1 MEITFC
7 RLRADAQE
15 LRRRIESRRGS
26 LARAEDA
33 MVEAAALDSSPLAET
48 VVDTTHL
55 TVEQTV
61 HAVLQVSRW
70 PPARKPAEPVVA
82 EPVVAEP
89 VVAEPVLA
97 EPVVAEPVLAEP
109 VVAETGDRPPS
120 SARGQIVWL
129 YGPSG
134 VGKSTIGFAF
144 YLGLRRA
151 GLTVG
156 YVDADQVGFCA
167 DVAPNVHWVK
177 ARNLA
182 AVWENYRAAGAQTLV
197 AVGPVRG
204 REDAM
209 VYEAVLP
216 RASFKWF
223 RLHASPS
230 ELARRIQTRQLGG
243 SWPQPGDALRGAL
256 PDQLQQAAARAA
268 AQAVELE
275 RVGFG
280 VRVDTER
287 LSVEESASAVLRQA
301 GIGSGT

>member
-1 MEITFC
+1 
-7 RLRADAQE
+7 
-15 LRRRIESRRGS
+15 
-26 LARAEDA
+26 
-33 MVEAAALDSSPLAET
+33 
-48 VVDTTHL
+48 
-55 TVEQTV
+55 
-61 HAVLQVSRW
+61 
-70 PPARKPAEPVVA
+70 
-82 EPVVAEP
+82 
-89 VVAEPVLA
+89 
-97 EPVVAEPVLAEP
+97 
-109 VVAETGDRPPS
+109 
-120 SARGQIVWL
+120 
-129 YGPSG
+129 
-134 VGKSTIGFAF
+134 
-144 YLGLRRA
+144 
-151 GLTVG
+151 
-156 YVDADQVGFCA
+156 
-167 DVAPNVHWVK
+167 
-177 ARNLA
+177 
-182 AVWENYRAAGAQTLV
+182 
-197 AVGPVRG
+197 
-204 REDAM
+204 M